1 MTSAVQSR
9 VDFSQQ
15 RIEIEN
21 SIVYVP
27 YSIIPFHGT
36 FSDIDVSVLLCFS
49 VAENSSLA
57 DFGGEMVLT
66 IGEEETVQ
74 QLLLPL
80 VNDDVV
86 EANEVIQVRLSIA
99 VDDNIELTADTATI
113 FIIDDDGQ
121 LITIMPSFLNIN
133 FWVVFFL
140 QK

>member
-9 VDFSQQ
+9 VNFSQQ

-27 YSIIPFHGT
+27 CSIIPFHGT

-57 DFGGEMVLT
+57 DFGGEIVLT
-66 IGEEETVQ
+66 FGEEETVQ

-80 VNDDVV
+80 VDDDVV